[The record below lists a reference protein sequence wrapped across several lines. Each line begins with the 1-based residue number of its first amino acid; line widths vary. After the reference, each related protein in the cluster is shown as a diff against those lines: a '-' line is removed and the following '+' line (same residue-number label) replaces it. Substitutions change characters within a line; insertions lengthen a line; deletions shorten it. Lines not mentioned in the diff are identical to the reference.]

1 MTNIIILFFKKYKVT
16 IPILIIIILFIISYL
31 IYINKNNK
39 VIAYD
44 DKKDIIIEKIK
55 ETVENLEVKKIKVD
69 IKGMVVTPGVYEL
82 DENSRVIDVINLSGG
97 LLENA
102 DTSNINL
109 SKILKDQNVIIIDSI
124 KEDIE
129 PQKVIEYVY
138 KECDCPKFND
148 ACIKSNE
155 IVNYQETN
163 NNTKEET
170 IDNESNNKEDS
181 NINNQVSIN
190 TGTLQEL
197 QTLTGVGESKAKAI
211 IKYREENGLFNA
223 LEDIMNVS
231 GIGNALFEKIKD
243 SITL

>member
-1 MTNIIILFFKKYKVT
+1 MKNIIKQFFRKYRVLVPIFIIIILFF
-16 IPILIIIILFIISYL
+16 ISYL

-44 DKKDIIIEKIK
+44 DDKDIIKEQIK
-55 ETVENLEVKKIKVD
+55 EVSENLEVKKIKVD

-82 DENSRVIDVINLSGG
+82 DENSRVIDAINSSGG

>member
-1 MTNIIILFFKKYKVT
+1 MTNIIKLFFKKYKVT

-44 DKKDIIIEKIK
+44 DKKDIIIETIK
-55 ETVENLEVKKIKVD
+55 ETVENIEVKKIKVD
-69 IKGMVVTPGVYEL
+69 IKGSVVNPGVYEL
-82 DENSRVIDVINLSGG
+82 DENSRVIDAINSSGG

-148 ACIKSNE
+148 ACINSNE

-197 QTLTGVGESKAKAI
+197 QTISGVGESKAKAI
-211 IKYREENGLFNA
+211 IKYREENGLFNS
-223 LEDIMNVS
+223 LDDVMNVS
-231 GIGNALFEKIKD
+231 GIGDALFEKIKD

>member
-1 MTNIIILFFKKYKVT
+1 MTNIIKLFFKKYKVT

-69 IKGMVVTPGVYEL
+69 IKGMVVNPGVYEL
-82 DENSRVIDVINLSGG
+82 DENSRVIDAINSSGG